1 MSIKHT
7 IRDPKGNSRKDT
19 IEVTLS
25 PLTAI
30 VKLCRE
36 CLGFDGEPRDCISK
50 RCPVYPFRTGE
61 AHSGRTVSEENRIA
75 SAKRLAKLREERLK
89 GSSLTSTGEK

>member
-1 MSIKHT
+1 MSVKHT

-19 IEVTLS
+19 IEVNLT

-36 CLGFDGEPRDCISK
+36 CLGFEGEPRDCISK
-50 RCPVYPFRTGE
+50 LCPVYPFRTGE
-61 AHSGRTVSEENRIA
+61 AHSGKIISEENKKA
-75 SAKRLAKLREERLK
+75 FVERLAKARELK
-89 GSSLTSTGEK
+89 LQGFKTNAAQ